1 MNEGHFSVPAK
12 ICASPALQTG
22 RLIWPSECRR
32 LPALSG
38 IEWMALLSPGED
50 IRRTEEGVCGG
61 DSAERGTS
69 LCQPP
74 LFKAGSLRATA
85 PAPAAATTGRSRE
98 SRQDPGSAGG

>member
-12 ICASPALQTG
+12 IRASPALQTG
-22 RLIWPSECRR
+22 RLIWPSECRK

-50 IRRTEEGVCGG
+50 IRRTEEGVGWGG

-74 LFKAGSLRATA
+74 LFKAVSLRATA
-85 PAPAAATTGRSRE
+85 PAAAATGRGRE
-98 SRQDPGSAGG
+98 SRQDPGSAGR